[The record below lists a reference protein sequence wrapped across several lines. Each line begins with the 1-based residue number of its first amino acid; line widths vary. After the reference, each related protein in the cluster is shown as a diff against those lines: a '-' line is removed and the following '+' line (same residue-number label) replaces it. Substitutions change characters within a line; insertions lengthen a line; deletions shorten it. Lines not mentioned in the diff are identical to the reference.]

1 MERICQQD
9 FNAQELVTRFPSQLH
24 DRNKKI
30 VFGMSSP
37 PEAVHAG
44 TISFSRWR
52 QMPLPATI
60 TRSES
65 SPRFELRENFFTYDP
80 SPHGTVDWHLNF
92 ADYDLFFAYG
102 GPLFAQDEMQVA
114 EHPALASL
122 RQGLF
127 ESGLEPVTGENGY
140 PTPVLIMG
148 VERRCYIATDPN
160 EAEGR
165 PYGLYG
171 NRFSI
176 AAEDVVRRATKIIDP
191 ATISNILA
199 VEAPSWGQGRY
210 TREQIDS
217 VFATAYTGFA
227 AAVGE
232 SKENV
237 ASDVETAV
245 HTGYWGCGAYGGNPV
260 LMTLLQ
266 MLAAC
271 GSDISAFVFH
281 SGSDSTAYKEA
292 LEMLEWMLP
301 AGEDKSLDELLSQI
315 EGMWFEWGVGNGT

>member
-1 MERICQQD
+1 
-9 FNAQELVTRFPSQLH
+9 
-24 DRNKKI
+24 
-30 VFGMSSP
+30 
-37 PEAVHAG
+37 
-44 TISFSRWR
+44 
-52 QMPLPATI
+52 
-60 TRSES
+60 
-65 SPRFELRENFFTYDP
+65 
-80 SPHGTVDWHLNF
+80 
-92 ADYDLFFAYG
+92 
-102 GPLFAQDEMQVA
+102 MQVA

-127 ESGLEPVTGENGY
+127 ESGLEPVTGENGA
-140 PTPVLIMG
+140 PTPVLVMG

-199 VEAPSWGQGRY
+199 MEAPSYGRGRY
-210 TREQIDS
+210 SRELIES
-217 VFATAYTGFA
+217 VLSTAITGFSA
-227 AAVGE
+227 AILE
-232 SKENV
+232 SKKKASPEV
-237 ASDVETAV
+237 ATAV
-245 HTGYWGCGAYGGNPV
+245 HTGYWGFGAYGGNPV

-271 GSDISAFVFH
+271 GSGVSAFVFH
-281 SGSDSTAYKEA
+281 SGSDSTAYGEA
-292 LEMLEWMLP
+292 LEMLEQMLP
-301 AGEDKSLDELLSQI
+301 TGQEVRVADLLSQI